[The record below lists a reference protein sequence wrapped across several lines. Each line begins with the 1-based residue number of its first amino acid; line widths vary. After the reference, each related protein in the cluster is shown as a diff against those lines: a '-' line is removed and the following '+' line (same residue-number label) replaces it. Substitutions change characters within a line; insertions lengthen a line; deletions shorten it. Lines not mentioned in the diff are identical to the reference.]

1 MGSFATPLS
10 GLTAAQGQLQSVS
23 NNLAN
28 INTDGYKD
36 QTLTFADVFSQTGVT
51 NGSGDPVQTGSGV
64 TVSSTDSNFTEGSLN
79 ATGTSSNM
87 ALSGNGFFVTESSS
101 GLPDYTRAGDFTTNN
116 AGQITTP
123 SGELLLGY
131 PAVNGVVNTAAKLQP
146 LQVGTGV
153 TSPAVASSTFNI
165 SANLNASSVVGDKA
179 SSTLPVFDSLGASHT
194 LTVTYTM
201 TAPNTW
207 SYSVTI
213 PTADLVP
220 APVVVPPAVAPT
232 STVVGTGTLGF
243 STSGA
248 LDAVNG
254 VATPAAVAAGVTLT
268 IPSVA
273 VAPAV
278 QTTFADGA
286 APMSL
291 TWNLETAGNPTITQ
305 TSTPSA
311 TSATSTNGFASGTLS
326 TYAVQP
332 DGTIDGTFSSG
343 QTLALGQVAVAS
355 FANNQGLTDVGNNNY
370 QPSAASGAAVVG
382 VAGTGGRGTVIGGSV
397 EQSNVNI
404 ATEFAK
410 LIVAQQAYSANAKS
424 ITTFNQV
431 SQATIAMLQ

>member
-36 QTLTFADVFSQTGVT
+36 QTLTFADVFSQNGVT

-64 TVSSTDSNFTEGSLN
+64 TISSTDANFTEGSLN
-79 ATGTSSNM
+79 ATGTTSNM
-87 ALSGNGFFVTESSS
+87 ALSGNGFFVTQSAS
-101 GLPDYTRAGDFTTNN
+101 GLPDYTRAGDFTTNK

-131 PAVNGVVNTAAKLQP
+131 PATNGVVNTAATLQP

-153 TSPAVASSTFNI
+153 TSPAVASTNFNI
-165 SANLNASSVVGDKA
+165 SANLNASSVVGDTA

-194 LTVTYTM
+194 LSVTYTM
-201 TAPNTW
+201 AAPNTW
-207 SYSVTI
+207 SYVVTI
-213 PTADLVP
+213 PSADLTP
-220 APVVVPPAVAPT
+220 APAGATTTVASGTLTFSSSGVLT
-232 STVVGTGTLGF
+232 STLPTGGAAPIAP
-243 STSGA
+243 SSGI
-248 LDAVNG
+248 
-254 VATPAAVAAGVTLT
+254 TLT
-268 IPSVA
+268 IPPAA

-278 QTTFADGA
+278 QTTFLDGA
-286 APMSL
+286 ATMPL
-291 TWNLETAGNPTITQ
+291 TWNLVTAGSPTITQ
-305 TSTPSA
+305 TSTASA
-311 TSATSTNGFASGTLS
+311 TSATSTNGFASGTLQ

-332 DGTIDGTFSSG
+332 DGTINGTFSSG

-355 FANNQGLTDVGNNNY
+355 FANNQGLVAIGNNNY
-370 QPSAASGAAVVG
+370 QATAASGPAVVG
-382 VAGTGGRGTVIGGSV
+382 LAGTGGRGTVIGGSV

-404 ATEFAK
+404 ATEFSK
-410 LIVAQQAYSANAKS
+410 LIVAQQAYSANAKT

>member
-1 MGSFATPLS
+1 MGSFSTPLS

-36 QTLTFADVFSQTGVT
+36 QTLTFGDVFSQTGTT
-51 NGSGDPVQTGSGV
+51 NGSGDPLQTGSGV
-64 TVSSTDSNFTEGSLN
+64 TTSSTDADFSEGSLD

-87 ALSGNGFFVTESSS
+87 ALSGNGFFVTQSTS
-101 GLPDYTRAGDFTTNN
+101 GLNDYTRAGDFITNK

-123 SGELLLGY
+123 NGELLLGY
-131 PAVNGVVNTAAKLQP
+131 PAVNGVVNTATTLQP

-153 TSPAVASSTFNI
+153 TSPAVASTTIDI
-165 SANLNASSVVGDKA
+165 SANLNASSVVGDTA

-194 LTVTYTM
+194 LSVTYTM

-207 SYSVTI
+207 SYAVTI
-213 PTADLVP
+213 PTADLLPTPAAP
-220 APVVVPPAVAPT
+220 APATETVA
-232 STVVGTGTLGF
+232 SGSLGF
-243 STSGA
+243 STSGV

-254 VATPAAVAAGVTLT
+254 VASPAAVAAGIPLT
-268 IPSVA
+268 IP
-273 VAPAV
+273 PAGF
-278 QTTFADGA
+278 TLADGA
-286 APMSL
+286 AALPV
-291 TWNLETAGNPTITQ
+291 TWNLETAGTPTITQ
-305 TSTPSA
+305 TATASA

-355 FANNQGLTDVGNNNY
+355 FSNNQGLVAIGNNNY
-370 QPSAASGAAVVG
+370 QASAASGAAVIG
-382 VAGTGGRGTVIGGSV
+382 LAGTGGRGTVIGGSV

>member
-1 MGSFATPLS
+1 MGSFSTPLS

-36 QTLTFADVFSQTGVT
+36 QTLTFADVFSQTGAT
-51 NGSGDPVQTGSGV
+51 NGSGDPLQTGSGV
-64 TVSSTDSNFTEGSLN
+64 TTSSTDSNFTEGSLN

-87 ALSGNGFFVTESSS
+87 ALSGNGFFVTQSTS

-131 PAVNGVVNTAAKLQP
+131 PAVNGVVNTATTLQP

-153 TSPAVASSTFNI
+153 TSPAVASSTINI
-165 SANLNASSVVGDKA
+165 SANLNASSVIGDTA

-194 LTVTYTM
+194 LSVTYAM
-201 TAPNTW
+201 TGTNTW
-207 SYSVTI
+207 GYTVTI

-220 APVVVPPAVAPT
+220 APASPIPPNTTVASGTLTFNSSGVLT
-232 STVVGTGTLGF
+232 STTPTG
-243 STSGA
+243 GA
-248 LDAVNG
+248 
-254 VATPAAVAAGVTLT
+254 ATAPSAGIALT
-268 IPSVA
+268 IPPVA
-273 VAPAV
+273 VAPAA

-286 APMSL
+286 ATMPL
-291 TWNLETAGNPTITQ
+291 TWNLVTAGTPTITQ
-305 TSTPSA
+305 TSTASA

-355 FANNQGLTDVGNNNY
+355 FSNTQGLVAVGNNNY
-370 QPSAASGAAVVG
+370 QASAASGAAVVG

-431 SQATIAMLQ
+431 SQTTIAMLQ

>member
-1 MGSFATPLS
+1 MGSFSTPLS

-51 NGSGDPVQTGSGV
+51 NGSGDPIQTGSGV
-64 TVSSTDSNFTEGSLN
+64 AISSTDSDFSEGSLN

-87 ALSGNGFFVTESSS
+87 ALSGNGFFVTQSSN
-101 GLPDYTRAGDFTTNN
+101 GLNDYTRAGDFTTNN
-116 AGQITTP
+116 AGEITTP
-123 SGELLLGY
+123 GGELVLGY
-131 PAVNGVVNTAAKLQP
+131 PAVNGVVNAATTLQP

-153 TSPAVASSTFNI
+153 TSPAVASTTLNI
-165 SANLNASSVVGDKA
+165 SANLNAGATAGPTSTT

-201 TAPNTW
+201 TAPNAW
-207 SYSVTI
+207 SYTVTM
-213 PTADLVP
+213 PTADLSP
-220 APVVVPPAVAPT
+220 TPAAPVPPTETIA
-232 STVVGTGTLGF
+232 TGTLGF
-243 STSGA
+243 SASGA

-254 VATPAAVAAGVTLT
+254 VTTPAAVAAGIPLT
-268 IPSVA
+268 IP
-273 VAPAV
+273 PAGF
-278 QTTFADGA
+278 TFADGA
-286 APMSL
+286 AALPL
-291 TWNLETAGNPTITQ
+291 TWNLETAGTPTITQ
-305 TSTPSA
+305 TATASS

-326 TYAVQP
+326 TYSVQP
-332 DGTIDGTFSSG
+332 DGTIEGTFSSG

-355 FANNQGLTDVGNNNY
+355 FSNNQGLVAVGNNNY
-370 QPSAASGAAVVG
+370 QASAASGAAVIG
-382 VAGTGGRGTVIGGSV
+382 LAGTGGRGTVIGGSV

>member
-1 MGSFATPLS
+1 MGSFSTPLS

-64 TVSSTDSNFTEGSLN
+64 TVSSTDADFSEGSLS

-87 ALSGNGFFVTESSS
+87 ALSGNGFFVTRSPS
-101 GLPDYTRAGDFTTNN
+101 GLADYTRAGDFTTNN

-131 PAVNGVVNTAAKLQP
+131 PAVNGVVNTATTLQP

-153 TSPAVASSTFNI
+153 TSPAVASTTINI
-165 SANLNASSVVGDKA
+165 SANLNAGATVGPTSTT

-194 LTVTYTM
+194 LSVTYAL

-207 SYSVTI
+207 SYTVTI
-213 PTADLVP
+213 PGADLTSTATP
-220 APVVVPPAVAPT
+220 PVVLPPNETVASGT
-232 STVVGTGTLGF
+232 LNFNSSGTLVSTVPT
-243 STSGA
+243 A
-248 LDAVNG
+248 G
-254 VATPAAVAAGVTLT
+254 VATAPSAGIALT
-268 IPSVA
+268 IP
-273 VAPAV
+273 PAN
-278 QTTFADGA
+278 TAFANGA
-286 APMSL
+286 AAMTGLNWSL
-291 TWNLETAGNPTITQ
+291 VTAGTPTITQ
-305 TSTPSA
+305 TATASA

-326 TYAVQP
+326 TYSVQP
-332 DGTIDGTFSSG
+332 DGTIEGTFSSG

-355 FANNQGLTDVGNNNY
+355 FSNNQGLIDAGNNNY
-370 QPSAASGAAVVG
+370 QASAASGAAVIG

>member
-1 MGSFATPLS
+1 MGSFSTPLS

-87 ALSGNGFFVTESSS
+87 ALSGNGFFVTQSPS
-101 GLPDYTRAGDFTTNN
+101 GLSDYTRAGDFTTNN

-131 PAVNGVVNTAAKLQP
+131 PAVNGVVNTATTLQP

-153 TSPAVASSTFNI
+153 TSPAVASTTINI
-165 SANLNASSVVGDKA
+165 SANLNASSVVGDTA

-194 LTVTYTM
+194 LSVTYTM

-207 SYSVTI
+207 SYAVSI
-213 PTADLVP
+213 PTADLIP
-220 APVVVPPAVAPT
+220 APAAPIPPSTTVASGTLNFSSSGVLT
-232 STVVGTGTLGF
+232 STSAG
-243 STSGA
+243 
-248 LDAVNG
+248 
-254 VATPAAVAAGVTLT
+254 TPAAGIPLT
-268 IPSVA
+268 IP
-273 VAPAV
+273 PAG
-278 QTTFADGA
+278 TTFADGA
-286 APMSL
+286 AAMTGL
-291 TWNLETAGNPTITQ
+291 TWNLVTAGTPTITQ
-305 TSTPSA
+305 TATASA

-355 FANNQGLTDVGNNNY
+355 FSNNQGLVDVGNNNY
-370 QPSAASGAAVVG
+370 QASAASGAAVVG
-382 VAGTGGRGTVIGGSV
+382 LAGTGGRGTVIGGSV